1 VAGASSIGP
10 LAEQVF
16 DLESKMRESDFGAM
30 FAELQLRQPRRSLVV
45 VISDLVDVE
54 TSERMRSSLGR
65 LAQRHVVLLAALQTP
80 LLAQSIQGDVHT
92 MLDAARKGVAFRLLR
107 QRQRAL
113 HSVRRAGIHVL
124 DVRPGELTVPLIN
137 QFIDLR
143 SQDLL

>member
-1 VAGASSIGP
+1 
-10 LAEQVF
+10 
-16 DLESKMRESDFGAM
+16 MRESDFGAM
-30 FAELQLRQPRRSLVV
+30 FADLQLRQPRRSLI
-45 VISDLVDVE
+45 VILSDLVDVE
-54 TSERMRSSLGR
+54 TSERMRSSLAR

-80 LLAQSIQGDVHT
+80 LLTRSIEGDVAT

-113 HSVRRAGIHVL
+113 HSIGRAGVHVL
-124 DVRPGELTVPLIN
+124 DVKPGDLTIPLIN